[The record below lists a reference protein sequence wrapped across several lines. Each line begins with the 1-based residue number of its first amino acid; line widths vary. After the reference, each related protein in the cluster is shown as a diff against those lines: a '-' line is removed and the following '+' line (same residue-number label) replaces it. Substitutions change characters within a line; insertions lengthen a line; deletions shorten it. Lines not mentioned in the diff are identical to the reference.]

1 MKTLLRN
8 LMKSI
13 PAQQG
18 LRVTIPLRQTPH
30 PMADEA
36 IAAWSEFMGRE
47 SAELWVAA
55 TAQREKPA
63 AHGPAGASA

>member
-18 LRVTIPLRQTPH
+18 FRVTIPLRQTPH
-30 PMADEA
+30 PVADEA
-36 IAAWSEFMGRE
+36 IAAWSVFMGRE

-55 TAQREKPA
+55 TAQRETRPPQGQA
-63 AHGPAGASA
+63 TLGA

>member
-1 MKTLLRN
+1 MKTLIRN

-13 PAQQG
+13 PSQQG
-18 LRVTIPLRQTPH
+18 FRVTIPLRQTPH
-30 PMADEA
+30 PVADEA

-55 TAQREKPA
+55 TAMREKPQ
-63 AHGPAGASA
+63 AHGQAGA